1 MALYS
6 TFFTWILS
14 SSLTLW
20 SFSQEPDASASLRFT
35 GNAIAYYGTVSP
47 DHADISVSID
57 NETVTMPSGS
67 SSHVS
72 SVQTQVGIS
81 YIRDNE
87 LTMSFICDH
96 WFRLQVLM
104 VCYHHCLHRKRD
116 DWLSCSGG
124 QMDLGTG
131 SIPWQSWRH
140 QVPPQDLSWIST
152 PLQSSQKL
160 KCLQQEI
167 ACQTV
172 PQYHQGESIVGSKL
186 FLINERC

>member
-81 YIRDNE
+81 V
-87 LTMSFICDH
+87 TMSWQWVSYVIIDSACRCLWCVIITACTGNVTIDYLAVVGRWTWERGAYH
-96 WFRLQVLM
+96 DNHEDTRFRLKTFRGSRL
-104 VCYHHCLHRKRD
+104 L
-116 DWLSCSGG
+116 CS
-124 QMDLGTG
+124 LLRN
-131 SIPWQSWRH
+131 SN
-140 QVPPQDLSWIST
+140 
-152 PLQSSQKL
+152 
-160 KCLQQEI
+160 
-167 ACQTV
+167 AC
-172 PQYHQGESIVGSKL
+172 SKK
-186 FLINERC
+186 